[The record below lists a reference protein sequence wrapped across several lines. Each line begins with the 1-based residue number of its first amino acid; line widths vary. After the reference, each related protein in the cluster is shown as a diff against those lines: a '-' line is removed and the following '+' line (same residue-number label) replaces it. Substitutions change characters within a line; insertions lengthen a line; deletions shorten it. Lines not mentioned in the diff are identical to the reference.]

1 MLIFVGYTDL
11 LREYASARNLAYRFS
26 YKTVQLPYRPHARF
40 ECQVQ
45 IGDQN
50 FEAGSDFASKS
61 DAMHAAAR
69 AAIRSLMGETKSPEG
84 EDNAG
89 NRSRCDFESVWGNLT
104 VPWWANTKILVDRLQ
119 NLGGFTYSYI
129 LNEICKTNKIAIPLN
144 IEYKEIKEGEYI
156 AQLVFLGRLFMTH
169 HQHLSER
176 DAKQDL
182 SRIIVWTLLGK
193 MDHRTSSRPA
203 PVSHAMVTQSIQAM
217 PSQAMST
224 QTIPA
229 EPISIPSHMQRDPIS
244 WADVVVRRTSVSS
257 SVAAHPGSVTSRSDS
272 YDMSSVTTSPR
283 TTVTTATSIT
293 AGDLSSSYKE
303 NEYSQLTKQPSS
315 FYPFPHS
322 ARMSAALQVDNIQID
337 WPVSSVLGC
346 LNLDK
351 PTQAELDEITTPRP
365 SMLSELNSGTTVLSP
380 VTNYKSPQ
388 LPSFERQSTV
398 VTQKNIGWY
407 QRDVSSRSR
416 LLLSSYTPST
426 SQAAYRT
433 KDSSRVSTSNFT
445 NTRQSQAVAGQPQLT
460 SSYYRSPWQESGS
473 QAMIGLSDQV
483 IRKSATTKLSQF
495 MQLVYPTQSV
505 IHYSQ
510 IYSPDGVKASVSCGP
525 LGKFV
530 SRMAVGSQSNGVTY
544 SFAEVIEGMG
554 TFKKKKAYKLGH
566 VGARTVPAVNDDCE
580 TKFYRPTDMTFFLDA
595 ASVALETVSSQ
606 YF

>member
-1 MLIFVGYTDL
+1 MPFNDTKTPVGKAQLPISRPHFICGNVVSINLLRITLFDYTDL

-156 AQLVFLGRLFMTH
+156 AQLVFLGRLFLTQ

-203 PVSHAMVTQSIQAM
+203 PINHAMVTQSIQPM
-217 PSQAMST
+217 STQAMST
-224 QTIPA
+224 QSIPT
-229 EPISIPSHMQRDPIS
+229 EPISIHSHMQRDPIS

-283 TTVTTATSIT
+283 TTATTATSIT
-293 AGDLSSSYKE
+293 AGDLSCSYKE
-303 NEYSQLTKQPSS
+303 NEFSQLTRQPSS
-315 FYPFPHS
+315 IYPFPHS
-322 ARMSAALQVDNIQID
+322 ARMPAALQVDNIHID

-346 LNLDK
+346 LDLDE
-351 PTQAELDEITTPRP
+351 PTQAELDEISTPRP
-365 SMLSELNSGTTVLSP
+365 SMLSELNTGSTVLSP
-380 VTNYKSPQ
+380 AMNYKSPQ
-388 LPSFERQSTV
+388 LPSFERQPMA

-426 SQAAYRT
+426 TQAAYRT
-433 KDSSRVSTSNFT
+433 KDSSRTTAPHFT
-445 NTRQSQAVAGQPQLT
+445 NNRQSQAVAGQLKST
-460 SSYYRSPWQESGS
+460 SSYYRSPWQEAGS

-483 IRKSATTKLSQF
+483 IKKAATTKLSQF

-510 IYSPDGVKASVSCGP
+510 VYSTEGIKASVSCGP

-530 SRMAVGSQSNGVTY
+530 SRMAVGAQRNGVTY
-544 SFAEVIEGMG
+544 NFSEVIE
-554 TFKKKKAYKLGH
+554 
-566 VGARTVPAVNDDCE
+566 
-580 TKFYRPTDMTFFLDA
+580 DA

>member
-1 MLIFVGYTDL
+1 MPFNDTKTPVDL

-144 IEYKEIKEGEYI
+144 IEYKEIKEGEFI
-156 AQLVFLGRLFMTH
+156 AQLVFLGRIFLTQ

-203 PVSHAMVTQSIQAM
+203 PVSHAMVTQSIQAIT
-217 PSQAMST
+217 AMST
-224 QTIPA
+224 QTIPT
-229 EPISIPSHMQRDPIS
+229 EPSSMPSHMQRDPIS

-293 AGDLSSSYKE
+293 AGDLSCSYKE
-303 NEYSQLTKQPSS
+303 NEFSQLTKQTSS
-315 FYPFPHS
+315 IYPFPSS
-322 ARMSAALQVDNIQID
+322 ARMPAALQVDNIQID
-337 WPVSSVLGC
+337 WPVSSVLEC
-346 LNLDK
+346 LNLDE
-351 PTQAELDEITTPRP
+351 PTQAELDEISTPRP
-365 SMLSELNSGTTVLSP
+365 SMLSELNSGSTMLTSA
-380 VTNYKSPQ
+380 TNYKNLQ
-388 LPSFERQSTV
+388 LPLFERQSTAV
-398 VTQKNIGWY
+398 AQKNVGWY

-416 LLLSSYTPST
+416 LLLSSYIPST
-426 SQAAYRT
+426 SQAAYRP
-433 KDSSRVSTSNFT
+433 KDPSRASTFNFT
-445 NTRQSQAVAGQPQLT
+445 NTRQSQTLAGQPKST
-460 SSYYRSPWQESGS
+460 PSYHRSLWQESGS

-483 IRKSATTKLSQF
+483 IKKSATTKLSQF

-510 IYSPDGVKASVSCGP
+510 IYSNEGVKASVSCGP

-544 SFAEVIEGMG
+544 SFAEVIE
-554 TFKKKKAYKLGH
+554 
-566 VGARTVPAVNDDCE
+566 
-580 TKFYRPTDMTFFLDA
+580 DA